1 MAPGISSLMCL
12 ENSVLNYFND
22 LQEYF
27 TVIPRITVLLGGRQK
42 CTVNRG
48 HGKSG
53 EVDTCSVVKHDI
65 GGTQRGTL
73 YRDTIN
79 RGPVNRG
86 ITV

>member
-1 MAPGISSLMCL
+1 MHGKS
-12 ENSVLNYFND
+12 
-22 LQEYF
+22 
-27 TVIPRITVLLGGRQK
+27 GG
-42 CTVNRG
+42 TVNRG
-48 HGKSG
+48 K
-53 EVDTCSVVKHDI
+53 VDTCSVVKHDI